1 MLFYFVV
8 IFTIIIIGSIVVI
21 GGCAIH
27 SIIQEYRRDRV
38 PALLYHHFTDQ
49 GAVSEVNQDKYHP
62 VYFCYDTAFE
72 QQMSYLRSAGYTAIS
87 LDDFIDFQDG
97 KKGLPPKPII
107 ITFDDGF
114 MSNYLYAFPILRKY
128 GMTATIFVTVDP
140 NSPNFKKYADVD
152 LPLTAEQLKEMSAY
166 GISIESHSMSHR
178 YLSELTPEM
187 IRWELQESKSC
198 LEKTLQKSVRF
209 IAIPSGAYDRT
220 VKQLVK
226 ETEYSA
232 AFCMLKGSNNKTTD
246 RFALRRLVIGRDYTL
261 EDFERTLRPATA
273 CYLRLASSLQNA
285 LLFMLGPGGL
295 DSLRD
300 SLYQSALGRSVIR
313 GQVRYLVPV
322 ALIVLLFGGFMIV
335 SYWRS

>member
-1 MLFYFVV
+1 
-8 IFTIIIIGSIVVI
+8 
-21 GGCAIH
+21 
-27 SIIQEYRRDRV
+27 
-38 PALLYHHFTDQ
+38 
-49 GAVSEVNQDKYHP
+49 
-62 VYFCYDTAFE
+62 
-72 QQMSYLRSAGYTAIS
+72 
-87 LDDFIDFQDG
+87 
-97 KKGLPPKPII
+97 
-107 ITFDDGF
+107 
-114 MSNYLYAFPILRKY
+114 
-128 GMTATIFVTVDP
+128 
-140 NSPNFKKYADVD
+140 
-152 LPLTAEQLKEMSAY
+152 
-166 GISIESHSMSHR
+166 
-178 YLSELTPEM
+178 M
-187 IRWELQESKSC
+187 IRWELQEAKSW

-322 ALIVLLFGGFMIV
+322 ALIVLLFGGFIIV